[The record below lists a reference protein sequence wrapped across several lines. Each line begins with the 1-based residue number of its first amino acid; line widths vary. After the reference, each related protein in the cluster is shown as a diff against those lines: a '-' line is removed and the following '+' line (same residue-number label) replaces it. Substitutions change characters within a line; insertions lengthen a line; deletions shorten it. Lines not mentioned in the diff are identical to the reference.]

1 MLRSNPRTG
10 ANAAGKT
17 AARTR
22 IQNAVPG
29 FTVALAARDP
39 RYWLLL
45 LHKGQVAMYRC
56 TQYLNDAEGLAG
68 LTTAIIK
75 TAQNS
80 LK

>member
-1 MLRSNPRTG
+1 MLRSNTRTG
-10 ANAAGKT
+10 ANAVGNT

-22 IQNAVPG
+22 KKNATPVLPVAT
-29 FTVALAARDP
+29 TVCNP
-39 RYWLLL
+39 CYWLML

-56 TQYLNDAEGLAG
+56 SQYLNDAEGLAG
-68 LTTAIIK
+68 LTTAIVK